1 MVATVLSYDAD
12 LHYKEDSCK
21 LAQQRSVFGFG
32 RSSGWSLF
40 CYLSW
45 LLWLSRLSSFFKSH
59 LKIFALQTLFHAGKR
74 CHIGHVIA
82 LV

>member
-1 MVATVLSYDAD
+1 MVAIVLSYDAD

-21 LAQQRSVFGFG
+21 FAQQRSVFGFG

-40 CYLSW
+40 YYLSW
-45 LLWLSRLSSFFKSH
+45 VLWLSQLSFFKSH
-59 LKIFALQTLFHAGKR
+59 LKSFALQTLFNAGKR